1 MRGFTFNQ
9 RVGELSRPA
18 PVTLAAKQRIEAKTI
33 SASMAGSDGTC
44 KRNRGPQMKL
54 GDAGLI
60 IFHRRAAMTADQ
72 FVEFV
77 ASVPSE
83 KQVGVRTKLA
93 HLVES
98 ARRIRNIY
106 GLNLD
111 PASQVQ
117 TTATA

>member
-1 MRGFTFNQ
+1 
-9 RVGELSRPA
+9 
-18 PVTLAAKQRIEAKTI
+18 
-33 SASMAGSDGTC
+33 
-44 KRNRGPQMKL
+44 
-54 GDAGLI
+54 
-60 IFHRRAAMTADQ
+60 MTAVE

-77 ASVPSE
+77 ASVPAE

-98 ARRIRNIY
+98 ARRIREVN

-111 PASQVQ
+111 PVAQVT

>member
-1 MRGFTFNQ
+1 LRGFTFIQ

-18 PVTLAAKQRIEAKTI
+18 PVTLAANQRIEAKTI
-33 SASMAGSDGTC
+33 SPSMAGSDGTR

-77 ASVPSE
+77 ASVPPE
-83 KQVGVRTKLA
+83 KQVGLRTKLA
-93 HLVES
+93 HLMES
-98 ARRIRNIY
+98 ARRIRDMH
-106 GLNLD
+106 GLNMD
-111 PASQVQ
+111 PVSQVT
-117 TTATA
+117 TTAAA